1 MLRHALFK
9 HDGEAIQCGFP
20 VLNGHGPFFADVT

>member
-1 MLRHALFK
+1 MLRHTLFK

-20 VLNGHGPFFADVT
+20 VLNVFPPIPD